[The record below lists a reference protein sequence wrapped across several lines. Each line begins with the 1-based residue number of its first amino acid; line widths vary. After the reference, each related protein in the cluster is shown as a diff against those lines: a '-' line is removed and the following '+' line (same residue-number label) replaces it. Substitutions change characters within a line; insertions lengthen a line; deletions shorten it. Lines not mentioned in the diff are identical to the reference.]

1 MVRFC
6 RHGGKIV
13 LGVIAGVLGLLW
25 RWIKGKGDA
34 TRISGLVEGTLAL
47 EPSEI
52 NEVSSRQHWLS
63 SCCTRC

>member
-1 MVRFC
+1 MRVEHVSCVCR

-34 TRISGLVEGTLAL
+34 TRIEGLIQGTLAL
-47 EPSEI
+47 EPNEI
-52 NEVSSRQHWLS
+52 NEVRRPH
-63 SCCTRC
+63 